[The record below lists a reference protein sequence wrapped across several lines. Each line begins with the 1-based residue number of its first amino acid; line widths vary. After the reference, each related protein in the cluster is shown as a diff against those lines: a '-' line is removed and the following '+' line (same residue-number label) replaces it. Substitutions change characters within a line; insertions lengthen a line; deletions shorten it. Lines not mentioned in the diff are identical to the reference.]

1 MGFDLNGYVLRPARA
16 ATGNASSTDE
26 ATTGVDRDHIDPATM
41 TSLGYS
47 AVPSN
52 PVEPYADMYR
62 AAVLLQP
69 TARATKREY
78 CLFAA
83 TTGSLSTIEDTAF
96 TLFGLAST
104 VNPIPDDLPV
114 DAGAFND
121 GTLSFYVRDPNSR
134 DISSVTSIVI
144 AKGGATPAT
153 LVASVASFDPLSGL
167 TTITDPG
174 LGGGFSLER
183 GDAIIGS
190 YYVLAGVSFWWTR
203 NDPDDGITR
212 FGWDGIAQKW
222 LPLKGSSPRN
232 LGPVDPDET
241 YKLTPPPSRFQ
252 VGDTLPGDPGTP
264 DSYALVR
271 VGLYPDAG
279 STPLEVRVVPDTTA
293 DAGWDGGT
301 GNAIVGIT
309 NGVLVLN
316 PVFADTEAGRDLWY
330 NAETFVADADG
341 DMGAVAG
348 LPTTDNQGFPVLSP
362 VPGATERPFL
372 RIGNRQYLTPIS
384 VATDGDI
391 LSPAAITAGQFYWSR
406 TTGKVVLSDADIN
419 RCTPG
424 ATGYDITFLGA
435 RLWFD
440 GVALST
446 QPVPIRAPSAV
457 VDTNGDPLDGNPT
470 TVKTSSGDLY
480 IQKAVC
486 LPPPGVSGVSWVPDG
501 SGDAPDLATDPQ
513 TRPNGSGL
521 VRKVLGEAGDTFFFS
536 GAADGSGGGYAYENV
551 DVVEY
556 DNDLPKLKIKVPK
569 TAVAVSRMEAVS
581 TPPPVAHASRIK
593 FRPRPVKKDA
603 LYFRQTMVIP
613 SVYSED
619 AVLYTRFGEPFT
631 LDGTETIR
639 LVLNATTY
647 EWSAATLGAGDF
659 TAQEIADSLL
669 NDSTPGLPVG
679 STGVERGRVWVK
691 DPTGTNI
698 EIVWN
703 TDQMD
708 LTGHAALGL
717 LPGWKVTPG
726 NDSFRWLPDNGAA
739 LGVFRSPEN
748 LDRSET
754 TPDIRSRNS
763 FNNVILTDDISAVP
777 FVTVNQPP
785 LEDIPGYADGSHFR
799 VQLGL
804 LAINLKNYQTTL
816 GIGIKYEWE
825 NNRFSWIADGV
836 TNATSVPYPSP
847 VLQLTDTGVL
857 PETVSSA
864 AMLDSAFGL
873 DLKGATDTAY
883 TELIRGTDFLM
894 PGDGQPGQA
903 LRIEVAGGIKAQ
915 GGKGTFTGGQFTFT
929 DPNVNQADL
938 LAAVEV
944 GYLLHILGGD
954 AEGIYTIDVKVP
966 GPFTELTVNPAFPAG
981 STTAQWRIYEAQ
993 TRDNLD
999 GTLLADVKQVVTNHL
1014 SEEPFKIRVL
1024 TSAGEI
1030 PGVITV
1036 NPVDAVASN
1045 RIVQMR
1051 FGLESG
1057 SPEAAVSYLERGVEV
1072 GTVVESGLVLP
1083 TLTDPHVTNSVPG
1096 TAYFQ
1101 IRIGANVFSSP
1112 GTLTIDQGTAPVGGV
1127 DVNVT
1132 TGAILIDP
1140 GVVSDLSGSMVYY
1153 DQIFLSPL
1161 LLSAGQCEINA
1172 ANGQVNLSDADL
1184 VANPGATAYFVEQMV
1199 TENNLDVTISP
1210 VNGSILFNKPLR
1222 AMQVVEVNYFQADTN
1237 GDKVLDDDGN
1247 PIEITEFLPLTV
1259 RLEEATRVTDTS
1271 FTYNP
1276 TGRTLSDKVES
1287 FIWVGVELQNFA
1299 GVTTASDVGGII
1311 TLTSPAPLTEAVQIN
1326 YGVLEAFGG
1335 EQAYTVSSPPV
1346 YRKPFWLDVL
1356 QDTFTLETNRAI
1368 DFPVGHLVLLGP
1380 APLYIESVVYDA
1392 GEDTTTITVFPPPQ
1406 VEVGSRAVG
1415 RDAGLTVSDFSV
1427 SVDRGG
1433 ATGFMPNLNTAVTP
1447 LLPADKGQLQVAFYG
1462 DVRRYTKANHLLEIG
1477 GYPYIIVG
1485 ATQSEDGRNTVVDLA
1500 TPVYREHDNSDI
1512 VRVSVRPVYAPNPV
1526 EFTGI
1531 APFLPSE
1538 EYDLFLLGR
1547 VNGSGADIPGKQ
1559 LIEGV
1564 HYTVDTN
1571 TGSVVFQNPTQE
1583 ALRAGEYLHFRYTG
1597 LKEVRPEIV
1606 DGALLYPFYKS
1617 QYLHMTAPAVEN
1629 RVLGSTL
1636 KAQYVYRAPDSFYF
1650 SVLPLVEFLP
1660 EVESTSSSLGVTPV
1674 SSGAALPFGG
1684 STDLSKQG
1692 GFGLRGDTQDLKD
1705 QDRAARAYISLFN
1718 GVVLAFEQVLEAID
1732 GRIIGDRDGKFRFFI
1747 GRGKRYARPGWED
1760 EITGDLVTRLIWR
1773 AIVNEWAED
1782 SAFNG
1787 YYKIEDPVF
1796 DPLTAEEKD
1805 PTDRP
1810 GETDGKTPNPDTLSY
1825 FTGLQRNRVKNDMDD
1840 KLLIGFGRPRG
1851 LAVLFP
1857 QINIPG
1863 VFKQMWE
1870 AHPYSR
1876 LFPEKSKHFTRLYPG
1891 LEYVPGS
1898 DPGFY
1903 SSGRKLTAPGPEPG
1917 EQTEQKVKTRGSTIG
1932 TIVNPALGV
1941 ITNVVDVTTNDR
1953 FPRARVWAYYPNGNA
1968 DLDAALGTVTVG
1980 FATLVATPLP
1990 LGEFPVDPT
1999 TGFPDTTD
2007 LITTANPTGSLFSLE
2022 SGDADLS
2029 TPAFEVGQQVNY
2041 GKPNDTTYTLTDS
2054 AGEGIFVATV
2064 QAGCVVT
2071 LGDISGTE
2079 KAGSDVFYDG
2089 AATLEEVVSV
2099 DNGYGDTV
2107 FGVPIVDFG
2116 VLGAIADVIPGDQD
2130 DLLAITAALPDYRI
2144 QFDLKVGKRTGEFID
2159 ASLAVKEDVF
2169 PLPMQTWLNQK
2180 PPQPLTCIE
2189 GMVEFINTD
2198 ANPVKLPC
2206 LLGQDK
2212 DDSGDNQIPYLRGTD
2227 TELAVLGR
2235 VAADLTFLF
2244 VDTTAAP
2251 PHTWLAV
2258 YPDEI
2263 VISDGEIL
2271 TSGYAIAPNR
2281 DPATLYTTIN
2291 SGWTPV
2297 ATAGSYTPNS
2307 GVGDVRE
2314 GDFLFVETEQAG
2326 IPVGITGILSVGAVT
2341 SATLE
2346 VPRFV
2351 TPTESGTI
2359 IKHTIENAAVAVNG
2373 SGAAGVGV
2381 TETFNPIPP
2390 LYTTTFDFSTVG
2402 FVLDDNGGGAPS
2414 GIGGYN
2420 QFFGIGGTGNT
2431 LIIRIYD
2438 VNTGA
2443 LVEAIAFSDQSP
2455 ASSVWGTVVA
2465 PGGVNLFSPPTANGS
2480 TITVVTLAP
2489 ISTVANDGTL
2499 YDVTISVDAYTT
2511 VATDAIT
2518 GLGVGSATGTI
2529 TAAVASDRL
2538 TFSETLSLADAADR
2552 ATTTATGAVNVG
2564 TSLAVWEIEAGASP
2578 GCTVNAP
2585 ASVNDGDPFTFL
2597 ERLVGVIPYVGTFTQ
2612 ASVAGAGDESGTLRA
2627 MSWEAYGNTPLDALD
2642 LSGIKLAAA
2651 ASSNAGESSLIL
2663 GGTGRCLDATSFG
2676 RDRTWIQDL
2685 TVATGSTANVEA
2697 GDTVVIYE
2705 GPNPGDAAV
2714 KAGTYLVRHA
2724 VPTNNTA
2731 SDGTAIFRVN
2741 PQVNAGA
2748 SEKIDLSFP
2757 KVKTSDLGALEI
2769 VTGPLASV
2777 TASPTGHAFTAT
2789 GRIFLILK
2797 DQYASYDAGTTTW
2810 TVDPDAVYS
2819 ADYSNVTVD
2828 PLTGNATFTIS
2839 GNYLDA
2845 TGASLGLASVFFAAV
2860 TVGTKVSGMTFLP
2873 LRQLNGNLPLNNTVG
2888 HNVAPSGNS
2897 AIGGIEEIH
2906 LGSTLIA
2913 GGDKTFDTS
2922 GTTLVRSTA
2931 PFGTNRL
2938 RVNVSNGNNNID
2950 FYSAR
2955 DEVVYPSDS
2964 LLGPAPSGVSTY
2976 ISLQELDAADWRD
2989 IHFAVFPVVVVP
3001 ALPTLEC
3008 LLPKDRVSVSDALTG
3023 GVGRF
3028 YAMSGVFLEPSI
3040 PLPVG
3045 DLGQALPHVVAAS
3058 YSLATTSQI
3067 GMRNFDDFNTVPVGE
3082 EIIGF
3087 VVRRIRR
3094 FHKQSTDIVTGLDPL
3109 RFAYEIRRGEVSGY
3123 VPGTRTFT
3131 ADTVTYGAATNLGP
3145 FSNAD
3150 VNIHSG
3156 DSLRIIDPT
3165 TRAVTDTV
3173 EIQRVTGPTTLIL
3186 RPPGLTETIPV
3197 GALFEVYL
3205 EQAIVPQEQSNEQL
3219 LDLITDKVVYERRVP
3234 YTTPPEDGGF
3244 VAAVNEMQ
3252 DSGVSSWAAEGA
3264 AEGDYIVVDPAGV
3277 LYESTE
3283 KGVRPFGDQSTIERG
3298 AGLPYDDGAPSK
3310 LDDNRGFYQITS
3322 VDSVASGVLEVDG
3335 ESRFS
3340 NGEPFGGDDPSDSE
3354 YVVLPTIHASTI
3366 PEGPDEGQQDLRVTA
3381 GPVGSSYRD
3390 RVAPD
3395 ADRSLQPFAYKIIR
3409 PNPVFSQDAVELVLF
3424 MRERMLSWIEALSTF
3439 YAQGGDYYIF
3449 QRDDH
3454 IKDVGSST
3462 DPTAGLGVIHNIAA
3476 IGLQGLVDYTPFAN
3490 TSDCLSVLD
3499 RRFWVLDS
3507 RLDSLGYTEFSDDG
3521 FSQRPVLPDL
3531 IDDVL
3536 DLDDRFRD
3544 QRYAWI
3550 TFRAN
3555 QQGGSIQAAKR
3566 AISSLDARLQK
3577 QREAI
3582 ARQKA
3587 LDESS

>member
-41 TSLGYS
+41 TTLGYT
-47 AVPSN
+47 AVPTN

-69 TARATKREY
+69 TGRASKREY

-83 TTGSLSTIEDTAF
+83 TTGSLSTIEDSAF
-96 TLFGLAST
+96 TLLGAAST
-104 VNPIPDDLPV
+104 VSPIPDDLPV
-114 DAGAFND
+114 DGGTFND

-144 AKGGATPAT
+144 TKGGASPAT
-153 LVASVASFDPLSGL
+153 LVAVVASFDPLSGL
-167 TTITDPG
+167 ATITDPG
-174 LGGGFSLER
+174 LAGGFSLER
-183 GDAIIGS
+183 GDGIIGS

-212 FGWDGIAQKW
+212 FGWDGLAQKW
-222 LPLKGSSPRN
+222 LPLKGATPRN
-232 LGPVDPDET
+232 LGPTDPDET
-241 YKLTPPPSRFQ
+241 YKLTPPPTRFV
-252 VGDTLPGDPGTP
+252 VGDTLPGAPGSP

-279 STPLEVRVVPDTTA
+279 SAPLEIRVVTDTTVN
-293 DAGWDGGT
+293 AGWDGGT
-301 GNAIVGIT
+301 GNAIVGVT
-309 NGVLVLN
+309 NGILVLN
-316 PVFADTEAGRDLWY
+316 PAFASAEAGRDLWY
-330 NAETFVADADG
+330 NAETFVVDADG
-341 DMGAVAG
+341 NMGAVAG
-348 LPTTDNQGFPVLSP
+348 LPTTDSQGFPVLSP

-372 RIGNRQYLTPIS
+372 RIGNRQYLTPIA
-384 VATDGDI
+384 VATDSA
-391 LSPAAITAGQFYWSR
+391 LVAPTAITAGQFYWSR
-406 TTGKVVLSDADIN
+406 STGKIVLSDADIN

-424 ATGYDITFLGA
+424 AVGYDVAYLGA
-435 RLWFD
+435 RLWCD

-457 VDTNGDPLDGNPT
+457 VDSNGALLDGNPT

-480 IQKAVC
+480 VQKAIC

-501 SGDAPDLATDPQ
+501 SGKAPSLVSDPQ

-521 VRKVLGEAGDTFFFS
+521 VRQVLAEAGDTFFFS
-536 GAADGSGGGYAYENV
+536 GAADASGGGYAYENV

-556 DNDLPKLKIKVPK
+556 DGDLPNLKIKVPK
-569 TAVAVSRMEAVS
+569 NAVAVSRMEPDPYPA
-581 TPPPVAHASRIK
+581 PVPDHASRIK

-613 SVYSED
+613 STYSEG
-619 AVLYTRFGEPFT
+619 ATLYTRFGEPFT
-631 LDGTETIR
+631 LAGTETIR
-639 LVLNATTY
+639 FVLNAVLY
-647 EWSAATLGAGDF
+647 EWDATTLGAGDF

-669 NDSTPGLPVG
+669 NDSTPGLPAG
-679 STGVERGRVWVK
+679 STGVERGRVWLT
-691 DPTGTNI
+691 DTSATNI

-703 TDQMD
+703 ADQTD
-708 LTGHAALGL
+708 LSGHAVLGL
-717 LPGWKVTPG
+717 LPGWKIVPG

-739 LGVFRSPEN
+739 LGVFRSPVN

-754 TPDIRSRNS
+754 TPDIRAKSA
-763 FNNVILTDDISAVP
+763 FDDVILTDDISVVP

-804 LAINLKNYQTTL
+804 LAINLKNYQTTF
-816 GIGIKYEWE
+816 GIGLKYEWE

-857 PETVSSA
+857 PETVSSD
-864 AMLDSAFGL
+864 AMLNAAFGL
-873 DLKGATDTAY
+873 DLKEATGTAY

-894 PGDGQPGQA
+894 PGDGNPGQA
-903 LRIEVAGGIKAQ
+903 LRIDVAGGIKAQ
-915 GGKGTFTGGQFTFT
+915 GGKGMFAAGQFVFT
-929 DPNVNQADL
+929 DPNVNQASL
-938 LAAVEV
+938 FAAVEV

-954 AEGIYTIDVKVP
+954 AQGVYTIESKAQPSD
-966 GPFTELTVNPAFPAG
+966 TELTVTPAFPFG

-993 TRDNLD
+993 TRSVLD
-999 GTLLADVKQVVTNHL
+999 STLLADVKQGITNHL
-1014 SEEPFKIRVL
+1014 PEEPFKIRLL
-1024 TSAGEI
+1024 TSS
-1030 PGVITV
+1030 GVLPATITV
-1036 NPVDAVASN
+1036 NPVDAIASN
-1045 RIVQMR
+1045 RIVRMR
-1051 FGLESG
+1051 FGLPSG
-1057 SPEAAVSYLERGVEV
+1057 SPEAAVSYLERGVGA
-1072 GTVVESGLVLP
+1072 GTVAATGLVLP

-1101 IRIGANVFSSP
+1101 IRIGANVFASP
-1112 GTLTIDQGTAPVGGV
+1112 ATLTIDQGVAPVGGV

-1132 TGAILIDP
+1132 TGAILIDST
-1140 GVVSDLSGSMVYY
+1140 VVSDLTGSTVYY
-1153 DQIFLSPL
+1153 DQSFLSPAL
-1161 LLSAGQCEINA
+1161 LGAGACEINA
-1172 ANGQVNLSDADL
+1172 ATGQVNLSGAD
-1184 VANPGATAYFVEQMV
+1184 VAANLGATLYFVEQMV
-1199 TENNLDVTISP
+1199 TENNLDVTTSP

-1237 GDKVLDDDGN
+1237 GDKALDDDGN
-1247 PIEITEFLPLTV
+1247 TIEITEFLPLTV
-1259 RLEEATRVTDTS
+1259 RLEAAPSVTGTTFS
-1271 FTYNP
+1271 YNP

-1299 GVTTASDVGGII
+1299 GVTTASAVAGVI
-1311 TLTSPAPLTEAVQIN
+1311 TLTSPAPLTDAVQIN

-1335 EQAYTVSSPPV
+1335 EQAYTVSTIPV
-1346 YRKPFWLDVL
+1346 YRKPFWLDVQ
-1356 QDTFTLETNRAI
+1356 QDTFTLETNRAA
-1368 DFPVGHLVLLGP
+1368 DFPVGSLILLGP
-1380 APLYIESVVYDA
+1380 APLYIDTVAYDA
-1392 GEDTTTITVFPPPQ
+1392 GADTTTISVFPPPQ

-1415 RDAGLTVSDFSV
+1415 RDAGLTVSDFPV
-1427 SVDRGG
+1427 SVARGG

-1462 DVRRYTKANHLLEIG
+1462 DVRQYTKANHLLEIG

-1526 EFTGI
+1526 AFTGI
-1531 APFLPSE
+1531 APFLPDQ

-1547 VNGSGADIPGKQ
+1547 VSGGVAIPGKQ

-1571 TGSVVFQNPTQE
+1571 TGGVTFQSPTQG

-1597 LKEVRPEIV
+1597 LNEVRPEIE
-1606 DGALLYPFYKS
+1606 DGALLYPFYKGR
-1617 QYLHMTAPAVEN
+1617 YLHLTAPSVAN

-1650 SVLPLVEFLP
+1650 SVLPLVAFLP
-1660 EVESTSSSLGVTPV
+1660 EVESTSSSQGITPV
-1674 SSGAALPFGG
+1674 SSGAAIPFGG
-1684 STDLSKQG
+1684 STDLSTQG
-1692 GFGLRGDTQDLKD
+1692 VFGLRGSTQDLKD
-1705 QDRAARAYISLFN
+1705 QDRAARAYLSLFN

-1732 GRIIGDRDGKFRFFI
+1732 GRVIGDRDGKFRFFM

-1773 AIVNEWAED
+1773 GIVNEWAED
-1782 SAFNG
+1782 SAFDG
-1787 YYKIEDPVF
+1787 YYKVADPVF

-1825 FTGLQRNRVKNDMDD
+1825 FTGLQRSRVKNDMDD

-1917 EQTEQKVKTRGSTIG
+1917 EQTEQKIKTRGSTIG

-1968 DLDAALGTVTVG
+1968 DLDAALGTSTVG
-1980 FATLVATPLP
+1980 FATLVATPSP

-2029 TPAFEVGQQVNY
+2029 TPAFEAGQQVNY

-2054 AGEGIFVATV
+2054 AGDGIFVATV

-2089 AATLEEVVSV
+2089 VTPLQDIISV

-2189 GMVEFINTD
+2189 GMVEFVNT
-2198 ANPVKLPC
+2198 NSEPVKLPC

-2212 DDSGDNQIPYLRGTD
+2212 DDSGDNQIPYLRSTD
-2227 TELAVLGR
+2227 TELAVLRR
-2235 VAADLTFLF
+2235 VAANLTLLF
-2244 VDTTAAP
+2244 VDTSIVP
-2251 PHTWLAV
+2251 PHDWLAV

-2263 VISDGEIL
+2263 VVEDGEIL
-2271 TSGYAIAPNR
+2271 TAGYSIGPNR
-2281 DPATLYTTIN
+2281 DPATLYTSTDL
-2291 SGWTPV
+2291 TPV

-2307 GVGDVRE
+2307 GVGDVRA
-2314 GDFLFVETEQAG
+2314 GDLLFMETEQAAP
-2326 IPVGITGILSVGAVT
+2326 IPAGITGILTVAAVT
-2341 SATLE
+2341 GSTIE

-2351 TPTESGTI
+2351 TPTESATI
-2359 IKHTIENAAVAVNG
+2359 VKHTIENAAVAVNG
-2373 SGAAGVGV
+2373 GGIAGVGV
-2381 TETFNPIPP
+2381 TETFNPIPLP
-2390 LYTTTFDFSTVG
+2390 LYTTTFDFSTAG
-2402 FVLDDNGGGAPS
+2402 FVLDDNGGGVPT
-2414 GIGGYN
+2414 GLGGYN

-2438 VNTGA
+2438 VNTGV

-2455 ASSVWGTVVA
+2455 APSVWGTVVA

-2511 VATDAIT
+2511 ATTDAIT

-2585 ASVNDGDPFTFL
+2585 TSVNDGDPFTFL

-2612 ASVAGAGDESGTLRA
+2612 ASVAGAGNEIGTLRA

-2663 GGTGRCLDATSFG
+2663 GGTGRCLDANLVG

-2685 TVATGSTANVEA
+2685 TVATGATGNVEA

-2769 VTGPLASV
+2769 VTSPL
-2777 TASPTGHAFTAT
+2777 TAITTSPTGHVFTLT
-2789 GRIFLILK
+2789 GRVFLILK
-2797 DQYASYDAGTTTW
+2797 DQYATYDSGTTTW
-2810 TVDPDAVYS
+2810 TVDGSAVYS
-2819 ADYSNVTVD
+2819 ADYSNVAVD

-2845 TGASLGLASVFFAAV
+2845 TGAVLLDTVFFAAAAAGV
-2860 TVGTKVSGMTFLP
+2860 KVSGMTLMP
-2873 LRQLNGNLPLNNTVG
+2873 LRQLNANLPLNNTVG
-2888 HNVAPSGNS
+2888 YNLAPGGTA

-2906 LGSTLIA
+2906 LGSTLTG

-2922 GTTLVRSTA
+2922 GGTIVRSTA
-2931 PFGTNRL
+2931 PPVPNELGVVVDDGN
-2938 RVNVSNGNNNID
+2938 SNTD

-2955 DEVVYPSDS
+2955 DTVVYPSDPS
-2964 LLGPAPSGVSTY
+2964 ATPATPSGVATS
-2976 ISLQELDAADWRD
+2976 ISLSELNSTAWRD

-3001 ALPTLEC
+3001 ALPALEC
-3008 LLPKDRVSVSDALTG
+3008 LLPRDRVSISTALTG

-3028 YAMSGVFLEPSI
+3028 YALSGVFLEPSL

-3045 DLGQALPHVVAAS
+3045 DLGQALPHVVANS

-3094 FHKQSTDIVTGLDPL
+3094 FHKQSTDIVAGLDPL

-3131 ADTVTYGAATNLGP
+3131 ADTVTYGAATNLGS

-3150 VNIHSG
+3150 VNINSG
-3156 DSLRIIDPT
+3156 DSLRILDPT

-3173 EIQRVTGPTTLIL
+3173 EIQRVTGPTTLTL
-3186 RPPGLTETIPV
+3186 RSPGLTETIPA

-3219 LDLITDKVVYERRVP
+3219 LDLITDKMVYERRVP

-3277 LYESTE
+3277 LYETTE
-3283 KGVRPFGDQSTIERG
+3283 KGVRPFGDQSAIERG

-3322 VDSVASGVLEVDG
+3322 VDEIASGVLGIDG

-3340 NGEPFGGDDPSDSE
+3340 NGDPFGGDGASDSE
-3354 YVVLPTIHASTI
+3354 YVVLPTIHASAI

-3381 GPVGSSYRD
+3381 GPVGSSYLD
-3390 RVAPD
+3390 RIAPNTN
-3395 ADRSLQPFAYKIIR
+3395 RSIEPFAYRIIR
-3409 PNPVFSQDAVELVLF
+3409 PNPVFSRDAVELVLF
-3424 MRERMLSWIEALSTF
+3424 MRERMLSWVEALSTF
-3439 YAQGGDYYIF
+3439 YSQGGDYYVF

-3476 IGLQGLVDYTPFAN
+3476 TGLQGLVGDTPFAN

-3507 RLDSLGYTEFSDDG
+3507 RLDALGYTDFSDDG

-3531 IDDVL
+3531 IDEVL

-3544 QRYAWI
+3544 QRYAWVS
-3550 TFRAN
+3550 FRAN
-3555 QQGGSIQAAKR
+3555 QQSGSIQAAKR
-3566 AISSLDARLQK
+3566 AVFSLDSRIQK